1 MINTPVKQRLR
12 SNRQLSPGL
21 QFLIFTCIF
30 IGIFIVFN
38 IIGFAIASAVYGTD
52 TINQI
57 RLLNLSAPHVVRA
70 LWLMQL
76 VGTTLSVFV
85 APVFYAYVIANE
97 PVAYLKPRFSFSW
110 QMMLLIF
117 VIMFVSNPL
126 IEFLS
131 NLNQQ
136 IPLPKWLSWMKENEE
151 SDRKVMDAFLH
162 MKNVWDV
169 IVDVL
174 AIGLLTAIVEEFM
187 FRGVMLTI
195 FTRWT
200 KSTHAAV
207 WITAIMFSAFHME
220 FFGFLPRLLLG
231 AFMGY
236 FVAWSG
242 SIWTGVWAHFVNNAT
257 IVVVTY
263 LYQIKVIKTDPDN
276 QHVFNGWQY
285 VVALVITLALMIL
298 YHRWALKKAPEPD
311 YDGEELD

>member
-1 MINTPVKQRLR
+1 M
-12 SNRQLSPGL
+12 
-21 QFLIFTCIF
+21 
-30 IGIFIVFN
+30 
-38 IIGFAIASAVYGTD
+38 YGMD

-57 RLLNLSAPHVVRA
+57 KLLNLSAPHVIRA

-76 VGTTLSVFV
+76 IGTTLAVFA
-85 APVFYAYVIANE
+85 APVFYAYVIVNE
-97 PVAYLKPRFSFSW
+97 PVDYLKPRFSFSW

-117 VIMFVSNPL
+117 VIMFVSNPI

-151 SDRKVMDAFLH
+151 NDRKVMDAFLQ
-162 MKNVWDV
+162 MKSVWDV
-169 IVDVL
+169 LLNVV
-174 AIGLLTAIVEEFM
+174 AIGLLTAVVEEFM
-187 FRGVMLTI
+187 FRGVIQTI

-200 KSTHAAV
+200 KNTHAAV
-207 WITAIMFSAFHME
+207 WITAIMFSAFHLE
-220 FFGFLPRLLLG
+220 FFGFLPRVLLG
-231 AFMGY
+231 VFMGY

-242 SIWTGVWAHFVNNAT
+242 SIWTGVWAHFINNSS

-263 LYQIKVIKTDPDN
+263 LFQNKTIKTDPDN

-285 VVALVITLALMIL
+285 AVALLITLALMVL
-298 YHRWALKKAPEPD
+298 YHRWALKKVPEPD